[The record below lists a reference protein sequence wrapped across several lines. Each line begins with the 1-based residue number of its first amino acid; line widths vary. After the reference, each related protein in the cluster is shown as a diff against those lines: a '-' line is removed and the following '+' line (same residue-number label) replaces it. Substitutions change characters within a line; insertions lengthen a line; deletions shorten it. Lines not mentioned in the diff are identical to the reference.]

1 MTIQSQYEELKNKV
15 ITRKPDFDAFI
26 TMIETETSWLT
37 SPASTRFH
45 LNKEGGLLEHSV
57 GVAETLLKLKE
68 TLAPELSD
76 EACVIVGLLH
86 DVGKIG
92 MPGKPRYLKNDNE
105 WEIRNRNMTYKIN
118 SEEVYMNI
126 AVRSLYIISK
136 YISLS
141 DAEAQAILYHD
152 GQFIDANKEVANKE
166 EPLTLLVQ
174 FADNWTA
181 HVSEEGRVIKEYDQ
195 YYERH

>member
-1 MTIQSQYEELKNKV
+1 M
-15 ITRKPDFDAFI
+15 
-26 TMIETETSWLT
+26 
-37 SPASTRFH
+37 
-45 LNKEGGLLEHSV
+45 
-57 GVAETLLKLKE
+57 
-68 TLAPELSD
+68 
-76 EACVIVGLLH
+76 H